1 MLRQLAE
8 DQEQRRAEQKE
19 HLLEVLDERFL
30 RRLAEAEERLHQEI
44 ADTRAEI
51 GAVRVEIADTR
62 AGLHGEIGAV
72 RADLGKEIADTR
84 ADLHKEIGAVRKEI
98 TSQTKWILVVMV
110 AATVLIPVWQ
120 RVMAVLIP

>member
-1 MLRQLAE
+1 MHDSLGVEAAESLVEMLRQLAE

-44 ADTRAEI
+44 ADTRA
-51 GAVRVEIADTR
+51 G
-62 AGLHGEIGAV
+62 
-72 RADLGKEIADTR
+72 
-84 ADLHKEIGAVRKEI
+84 LHKETGAVRKEI

-120 RVMAVLIP
+120 RGMAALIP